1 MPERRGRLPV
11 DGINLIGRGAVDGES
26 AEGVHGGPVTRVARG
41 PGVYFKVVIGDDGAG
56 QRPQL
61 VTLSEED
68 DMARLGLIAAFIGW
82 GCGTSGDKTDGD
94 TAGGPDGGWRPDL
107 VCPGDAGCVSGEGA
121 LEAGGGALHLP

>member
-1 MPERRGRLPV
+1 M
-11 DGINLIGRGAVDGES
+11 
-26 AEGVHGGPVTRVARG
+26 ARG
-41 PGVYFKVVIGDDGAG
+41 PGVYFEVVIGDDGAG

-68 DMARLGLIAAFIGW
+68 DMARLGLIAALIGW

-121 LEAGGGALHLP
+121 LEAGAAAVSITPTCFEQWLDCGRDGILSRRRGLG